1 MTMPASRHAS
11 PIPLAS
17 VEPANPPVSEVAFC
31 AWLALAAPGERL
43 VYHRGFLAV
52 DAAGLVS
59 SLSPERQRALRDV
72 AAAALRAA
80 EQGLVH
86 LVQVRLGPH
95 RFAYVALARP
105 KSRRPGAALSARL
118 LEAA

>member
-1 MTMPASRHAS
+1 MTMAASRHAAHVS
-11 PIPLAS
+11 PAS
-17 VEPANPPVSEVAFC
+17 VEPADLPVSEVAFC
-31 AWLALAAPGERL
+31 AWLALAAPGEKL
-43 VYHRGFLAV
+43 IYHRGFVAV

-80 EQGLVH
+80 GQGLVH
-86 LVQVRLGPH
+86 LVQARLGPH
-95 RFAYVALARP
+95 RFAYVAVARP
-105 KSRRPGAALSARL
+105 RSRRSGAALSMQL